1 MHGVE
6 MLTLLWQYSHFVVA
20 FSNFLQTGLRTRVKL
35 WINWGTSTLVSVQNG
50 VVHYVGV
57 LFSRKWLQHCVQ
69 YCQDCVLYTYM
80 CMSIAMLGCTYRQRK
95 QIEVML
101 CRVKHSG
108 KFFILLYTCL
118 PHVLNITGWLGRSK
132 NEVRL
137 LFHHCSQETALPLSF
152 SLLALNSY
160 LAKHISFVPRQ
171 SHALQDFHC
180 FTVYFEQ
187 RCLHVAVAV
196 WDCCNKETAEL

>member
-20 FSNFLQTGLRTRVKL
+20 FSNFLQTGLRTRVKP

-57 LFSRKWLQHCVQ
+57 LFPRDGLQHRVQ

-95 QIEVML
+95 QIEVMP

-108 KFFILLYTCL
+108 KFSSYCIHVFHIYWILLDGWEGLRTTLDYYF
-118 PHVLNITGWLGRSK
+118 NIVPK
-132 NEVRL
+132 RL
-137 LFHHCSQETALPLSF
+137 AYH
-152 SLLALNSY
+152 LAFRCNSY
-160 LAKHISFVPRQ
+160 LAKHISLVPRQ
-171 SHALQDFHC
+171 SRALQDFHC

-187 RCLHVAVAV
+187 RCMLVAIAV